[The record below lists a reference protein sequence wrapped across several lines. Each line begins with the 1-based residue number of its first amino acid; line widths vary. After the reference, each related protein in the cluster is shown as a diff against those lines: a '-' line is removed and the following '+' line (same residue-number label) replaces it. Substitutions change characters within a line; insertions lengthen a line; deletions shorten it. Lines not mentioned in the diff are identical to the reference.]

1 MTQSSK
7 FPSHARVVIIGG
19 GVGGASIAYH
29 LTLMGWRDVVVLER
43 SELTSGSTFHS
54 AGLVG
59 QLRTS
64 SNLTKMIRYSTDL
77 YRRLKDETEVDP
89 GWREV
94 GSLRLASSKARLE
107 ELKYLVAVSRSFGLP
122 LELISATEAQKLF
135 PLMTTDGVEGAVY
148 LPTDG
153 YIDPTGLTMAL
164 VAGAKARGAQFC
176 THTRVQ
182 DITLNA
188 STSSAPRVSAVVTD
202 QGTIE
207 TEIVVNAAGQWAGE
221 IGRMVRAPNGEQLN
235 FPIISMA
242 HLYLITKPMGI
253 TQTLPRGMRGLPT
266 LRDPDL
272 LVYFREEVGGLIMG
286 GYERA
291 PAAWALDGIPQDFN
305 GKLLPPDWDRFAPL
319 MENAIRRVP
328 EIENAQVNMLLN
340 GPEGFTPDAEY
351 LLGPTSVRGFW
362 IAAAFCAHGL
372 AGAGGIGKAMAE
384 WIIEGHPEWDLW
396 RLDHRRF
403 GANYASQKYTLAR
416 TLETYAKYYDIHY
429 PNEERESA
437 RPLRLSPAY
446 HRLKEFGASFG
457 EKTGWERPNWFNR
470 DWRLETRA
478 SSLQLPV
485 SSDQSPVSSDQSP
498 VPSHQSPVSDYS
510 PRGWARHNW
519 SPNIGAEH
527 LGTRERAGLFDE
539 TSFSKISVRGP
550 GALKLLNYLCDN
562 EMDKPMGAVTYTQM
576 LNPRGGIECDFTVT
590 RLAHDEFQ
598 IITGAAFGAHDLQH
612 IQTHAPDD
620 GSVIVEDVTSH
631 YACLGLWGPRA
642 RDILQRVTKSN
653 VSNDAFPYM
662 TAQRIAVGDVP
673 CLALR
678 VTYVGELGWEFYC
691 PMEYGQK
698 LWDTLWGAGQAFG
711 MVAGGYRAI
720 DTLRLEKGYRYWSA
734 EIGPDY
740 TPYEAGLGFCVK
752 LNGANGAPRNFAGR
766 DALVKQKAEGLARK
780 LCCLTL
786 NDPTAITIGSEPL
799 RYNDRVIGWAQAG
812 AYGYSVQK
820 SIAYAYL
827 PIELAVLG
835 ATLDVELIGERI
847 GAVVAQ
853 DPQWDPKGERIQC

>member
-1 MTQSSK
+1 MTQSPNHPILA
-7 FPSHARVVIIGG
+7 PSAVEGTGIPKHARVVIIGG

-43 SELTSGSTFHS
+43 GELTSGSTFHS

-77 YRRLKDETEVDP
+77 YRRLNEETDIDP

-94 GSLRLASSKARLE
+94 GSLRLASSPARLE
-107 ELKYLVAVSRSFGLP
+107 ELKHLVAVSRSFGLP
-122 LELISATEAQKLF
+122 LELISASDAQKLF

-164 VAGAKARGAQFC
+164 VAGAKTRGAKFF
-176 THTRVQ
+176 THTRVTNIRVENNRVHSV
-182 DITLNA
+182 IT
-188 STSSAPRVSAVVTD
+188 D
-202 QGTIE
+202 KGEIE

-221 IGRMVRAPNGEQLN
+221 IGRMVGLG

-253 TQTLPRGMRGLPT
+253 TQTLPTM
-266 LRDPDL
+266 RDPDL

-286 GYERA
+286 GYERK

-305 GKLLPPDWDRFAPL
+305 SKLLPPDWERFSPL

-351 LLGPTSVRGFW
+351 LMGPTTVKGFW

-403 GANYASQKYTLAR
+403 GGNYASQKYILAR
-416 TLETYAKYYDIHY
+416 TIETYGKYYDIHY
-429 PNEERESA
+429 PNQERESA
-437 RPLRLSPAY
+437 RPLRISPAY
-446 HRLKEFGASFG
+446 ARLQALGAVFG
-457 EKTGWERPNWFNR
+457 EKTGWERPNWFERIGDGGQGLGVGNR
-470 DWRLETRA
+470 FSVPRSPTPIPRTWTR
-478 SSLQLPV
+478 
-485 SSDQSPVSSDQSP
+485 
-498 VPSHQSPVSDYS
+498 H
-510 PRGWARHNW
+510 HW
-519 SPNIGAEH
+519 SPSIGVEH
-527 LGTRERAGLFDE
+527 VGTRERAGLFDE

-550 GALKLLNYLCDN
+550 RALETLQYLCDN
-562 EMDKPMGAVTYTQM
+562 DIEKPIGSVVYTQM
-576 LNPRGGIECDFTVT
+576 LNPRGGIECDFTIT
-590 RLAHDEFQ
+590 RLALDHFQ
-598 IITGAAFGAHDLQH
+598 IVTGTAFGAHDLQH
-612 IQTHAPDD
+612 IQTHAPGD
-620 GSVIVEDVTSH
+620 GVMIDDVTSQF
-631 YACLGLWGPRA
+631 ACFGLWGPRA
-642 RDILQRVTKSN
+642 RDILSRVTKAN

-662 TAQRIAVGDVP
+662 TAQRFEIGDCPV
-673 CLALR
+673 LALR
-678 VTYVGELGWEFYC
+678 VTYVGELGWEFYT
-691 PMEYGQK
+691 PMEYGRA
-698 LWDTLWGAGQAFG
+698 LWDTLWDAGQEFRV
-711 MVAGGYRAI
+711 VAGGYRAI
-720 DTLRLEKGYRYWSA
+720 DSLRVEKGYRYWSGD
-734 EIGPDY
+734 IGPDY
-740 TPYEAGLGFCVK
+740 TPYEAGLGFAVK
-752 LNGANGAPRNFAGR
+752 LNKQSEFIGR
-766 DALVKQKAEGLARK
+766 DALIKQKEHGITKK

-786 NDPTAITIGSEPL
+786 DDAAAIAIGNEPV
-799 RYNDRVIGWAQAG
+799 RYNDRVVGWITSAS
-812 AYGYSVQK
+812 YGYSVQK
-820 SIAYAYL
+820 SIAYTYL
-827 PIELAVLG
+827 PIELAKLG
-835 ATLDVELIGERI
+835 TRLDVEMLGERI

-853 DPQWDPKGERIQC
+853 DPQWDPTGARIKA